1 MEIMGYVMYG
11 LLGIFEIIALIL
23 AGILLIFKIKGIK
36 DVSVALTSKGLEFNA
51 TYEDSKKQ
59 DY

>member
-1 MEIMGYVMYG
+1 MESMGYVMYG

-36 DVSVALTSKGLEFNA
+36 DVSIALTSEGLEFNVA
-51 TYEDSKKQ
+51 YEDNKKQ
-59 DY
+59 D

>member
-11 LLGIFEIIALIL
+11 LLGIFEIIALIS
-23 AGILLIFKIKGIK
+23 GVVLIVFKLKGIK
-36 DVSVALTSKGLEFNA
+36 DITIALTSTGLEYDI

-59 DY
+59 D